1 MPSQATSLFRILRWL
16 LAAAV
21 VLLLGLLRFGGDI
34 LIADDP
40 APPRVNAAIVLQG
53 SIAAEK
59 IRIAGAMNLLQR
71 GVADKAV
78 LSVPRESY
86 WGQSIPPVARSY
98 LERNYGVDLASR
110 FEFCEMPGGLDST
123 LQEAEALSSCIRGYH
138 WQSIVIVTSTYHTRR
153 AGMLWR
159 RITRHDPN
167 LHVFV
172 EGVADP
178 EFRQPWWRH
187 RQSAKIWV
195 LESSKLVWTIFGG

>member
-21 VLLLGLLRFGGDI
+21 VILLGLLRFGGDI

-40 APPRVNAAIVLQG
+40 VPPRVNAAIVLQG

-59 IRIAGAMNLLQR
+59 IRIAGAVNLLQR

-110 FEFCEMPGGLDST
+110 FEFCELSGGVDST

-138 WQSIVIVTSTYHTRR
+138 WQSIVIVTSNYHTRR

-159 RITRHDPN
+159 RITKPDPN
-167 LHVFV
+167 LHVWV

-178 EFRQPWWRH
+178 EFQQPWWRH
-187 RQSAKIWV
+187 RQSAKVWL
-195 LESSKLVWTIFGG
+195 LESSKLVWAIFGG

>member
-21 VLLLGLLRFGGDI
+21 VILLGLLRFGGDI

-110 FEFCEMPGGLDST
+110 VEFCELPGGVDST

-138 WQSIVIVTSTYHTRR
+138 WQSIVIVTSNYHTRR

-159 RITRHDPN
+159 RITKADPN
-167 LHVFV
+167 LHVWV

-178 EFRQPWWRH
+178 EFQPPWWRH
-187 RQSAKIWV
+187 RLSAKVWL
-195 LESSKLVWTIFGG
+195 LESSKLVWAIFGG

>member
-1 MPSQATSLFRILRWL
+1 MPSQATPLFRILRWL
-16 LAAAV
+16 LVAV
-21 VLLLGLLRFGGDI
+21 VVILLGLLQFGGNI

-40 APPRVNAAIVLQG
+40 LPARVNATVVLQG
-53 SIAAEK
+53 SIVAEK
-59 IRIAGAMNLLQR
+59 ARIAGGIDLLQR
-71 GVADKAV
+71 GVADKAL
-78 LSVPRESY
+78 LSVPKESY
-86 WGQSIPPVARSY
+86 WGQSIPPVARAY

-110 FEFCEMPGGLDST
+110 VEFCEMPAGVNST
-123 LQEAEALSSCIRGYH
+123 TQEVTTLSSCIQDHH
-138 WQSIVIVTSTYHTRR
+138 WQSVIVVTSNYHTRR
-153 AGMLWR
+153 ARIIWR

>member
-21 VLLLGLLRFGGDI
+21 VILLGLLRFGGDI

>member
-21 VLLLGLLRFGGDI
+21 VILLGLLRFGGDI

-78 LSVPRESY
+78 LGVPRESY

-110 FEFCEMPGGLDST
+110 FEFCEMPGGVDST
-123 LQEAEALSSCIRGYH
+123 LQEAEALSSCIRGHH
-138 WQSIVIVTSTYHTRR
+138 WQSIVIVTSNYHTRR

-159 RITRHDPN
+159 RITKADPN
-167 LHVFV
+167 LHVWV

-178 EFRQPWWRH
+178 EFQPPWWRH
-187 RQSAKIWV
+187 RQSAKVWL
-195 LESSKLVWTIFGG
+195 LESSKLVWAIFGG

>member
-78 LSVPRESY
+78 LGVPRESY

-110 FEFCEMPGGLDST
+110 FEFCEMPGGVDST

-138 WQSIVIVTSTYHTRR
+138 WQSIVIVTSNYHTRR

-159 RITRHDPN
+159 RITKADPN
-167 LHVFV
+167 LHVWV

-178 EFRQPWWRH
+178 EFQPPWWRH
-187 RQSAKIWV
+187 RQSAKVWL
-195 LESSKLVWTIFGG
+195 LESSKLVWAIFGG

>member
-110 FEFCEMPGGLDST
+110 FEFCEMPGGVDST

-138 WQSIVIVTSTYHTRR
+138 WQSIVIVTSNYHTRR

-159 RITRHDPN
+159 RITKADPN
-167 LHVFV
+167 LHVWV

-178 EFRQPWWRH
+178 EFQPPWWRH
-187 RQSAKIWV
+187 RQSAKVWL
-195 LESSKLVWTIFGG
+195 LESSKLVWAIFGG